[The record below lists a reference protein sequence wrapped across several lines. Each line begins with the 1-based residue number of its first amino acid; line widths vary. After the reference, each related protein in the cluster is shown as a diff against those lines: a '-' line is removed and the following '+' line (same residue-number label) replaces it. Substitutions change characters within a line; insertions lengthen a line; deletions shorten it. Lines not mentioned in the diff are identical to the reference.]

1 MSIDDL
7 QAQLRGTLDQQ
18 FAALKQ
24 KYEDG
29 IVEARRQADADAAAG
44 REQAR
49 AEADARVRSVVEQ
62 ARAAAER
69 AIADRV
75 GQARA
80 EAEVQF
86 RAAVEET
93 RAAAEREVAAQLE
106 RARAEFEQA
115 RAEWETQLQAAAETA
130 RTEGEQAAR
139 AAAQQE
145 REALEQNL
153 KQAAAEAAQQEREA
167 LEQKLEQAVAD
178 ASQRER
184 EALEQKL
191 EEAVDQAIAAARR
204 GAELELES
212 ERRRAQNEIES
223 EREKAKAGLEAA
235 SEQARTEI
243 EAARQK
249 LTMEA
254 EAERQRAQTEL
265 EQVRESMQAAI
276 AVARQAGAASVK
288 PVAPEPAAPA
298 VTSAVFEQMLT
309 GVQEIDGAT
318 TLSQALESLLKHSTL
333 TAGRAAIFLVNGDRL
348 KAWKSSVIPDADV
361 QTVESSIGG
370 KDLLA
375 RAIQAGQ
382 AMASGPSL
390 PAPPFARL
398 PAGRPG
404 LAVPLMINGRAVAVL
419 YADSGTNPPPLGVA
433 EIVEGLVRHTSA
445 IVALRTAMRNLDLVG
460 GAPNGESPAAGAGE
474 EDDQGARRFARL
486 LLSEI
491 KLYNEG
497 AVRVGREQRD
507 IRRRLREEIDRA
519 QRLYEERVP
528 LEVAQRLAY
537 FQQELVQTL
546 ADGDPALLGEQ

>member
-1 MSIDDL
+1 MSLEDL
-7 QAQLRGTLDQQ
+7 QAQLRGTLDHQ

-24 KYEDG
+24 KYEEG
-29 IVEARRQADADAAAG
+29 IAEARRQADAEAAAG

-69 AIADRV
+69 AVTDKV

-80 EAEVQF
+80 DAEAQVRTATAEI
-86 RAAVEET
+86 
-93 RAAAEREVAAQLE
+93 RAAAERDVAAQVE
-106 RARAEFEQA
+106 RVRAEFEQA
-115 RAEWETQLQAAAETA
+115 RAEWETQMHAAAA
-130 RTEGEQAAR
+130 AAR
-139 AAAQQE
+139 AE
-145 REALEQNL
+145 VE
-153 KQAAAEAAQQEREA
+153 QAAAEAAQQERAA

-178 ASQRER
+178 AAQRER
-184 EALEQKL
+184 EAHEQKL
-191 EEAVDQAIAAARR
+191 EAAVEQAVAAARR

-212 ERRRAQNEIES
+212 ERRRGQNQIDA
-223 EREKAKAGLEAA
+223 EREKAKTELEVAR
-235 SEQARTEI
+235 EQ
-243 EAARQK
+243 
-249 LTMEA
+249 LTAEV
-254 EAERQRAQTEL
+254 EAERLRAKTEL

-276 AVARQAGAASVK
+276 AVARQAGAASVR
-288 PVAPEPAAPA
+288 PAAPEPAVPA
-298 VTSAVFEQMLT
+298 VTSEVFDRLLS

-318 TLSQALESLLKHSTL
+318 TLSQALGSLLKHSAL
-333 TAGRAAIFLVNGDRL
+333 TAGRAAIFLINGDRL
-348 KAWKSSVIPDADV
+348 KPWKSSHIPEVDV

-382 AMASGPSL
+382 ALATGPAL
-390 PAPPFARL
+390 AAPPFARL

-445 IVALRTAMRNLDLVG
+445 ILALRTAMRSLELVG
-460 GAPNGESPAAGAGE
+460 GVPANGESPTTGAGE
-474 EDDQGARRFARL
+474 DDDQGARRFARL

-497 AVRVGREQRD
+497 AVRVGREKRD

-528 LEVAQRLAY
+528 LEVSQRHAY

>member
-1 MSIDDL
+1 MSMDDL
-7 QAQLRGTLDQQ
+7 QAQLRGTLDHQ

-24 KYEDG
+24 KYEEG
-29 IVEARRQADADAAAG
+29 IAEARRQADADAAAG

-69 AIADRV
+69 AVTDKV

-80 EAEVQF
+80 EAEAQV
-86 RAAVEET
+86 RKVTEEI
-93 RAAAEREVAAQLE
+93 RAAAERDVAAKVE
-106 RARAEFEQA
+106 SARAEFEQA
-115 RAEWETQLQAAAETA
+115 RAEWETQMQAAAASA
-130 RTEGEQAAR
+130 RAEGEQAAAE
-139 AAAQQE
+139 AARQE
-145 REALEQNL
+145 RDTLEQNL
-153 KQAAAEAAQQEREA
+153 KHAAAEAAQQQRRA

-184 EALEQKL
+184 EALEQKMG
-191 EEAVDQAIAAARR
+191 EAVDQAVAAARR

-212 ERRRAQNEIES
+212 ERRRAQKEIEA
-223 EREKAKAGLEAA
+223 EREKG
-235 SEQARTEI
+235 R
-243 EAARQK
+243 
-249 LTMEA
+249 
-254 EAERQRAQTEL
+254 TEL
-265 EQVRESMQAAI
+265 EEVRKKAAADVQAEVASIKNI
-276 AVARQAGAASVK
+276 AQAEIAAAKQLAEAGSK
-288 PVAPEPAAPA
+288 AAAAPA
-298 VTSAVFEQMLT
+298 VTSAAFEQLLT

-318 TLSQALESLLKHSTL
+318 TLGQALGSLLKHSAL

-348 KAWKSSVIPDADV
+348 KPWKSSIIPEVDV

-382 AMASGPSL
+382 AMASGPAL

-398 PAGRPG
+398 PPGRPG

-445 IVALRTAMRNLDLVG
+445 IVALRTAMRNLELVG
-460 GAPNGESPAAGAGE
+460 GAPNGESPATGGGE
-474 EDDQGARRFARL
+474 DDDQGARRFARL

-491 KLYNEG
+491 KLYNEA
-497 AVRVGREQRD
+497 AVRAGREQRD
-507 IRRRLREEIDRA
+507 IRRRLRAEIDRA

-528 LEVAQRLAY
+528 LEVGQRHAY

>member
-1 MSIDDL
+1 
-7 QAQLRGTLDQQ
+7 
-18 FAALKQ
+18 
-24 KYEDG
+24 
-29 IVEARRQADADAAAG
+29 
-44 REQAR
+44 
-49 AEADARVRSVVEQ
+49 
-62 ARAAAER
+62 
-69 AIADRV
+69 
-75 GQARA
+75 
-80 EAEVQF
+80 
-86 RAAVEET
+86 
-93 RAAAEREVAAQLE
+93 
-106 RARAEFEQA
+106 
-115 RAEWETQLQAAAETA
+115 
-130 RTEGEQAAR
+130 
-139 AAAQQE
+139 
-145 REALEQNL
+145 
-153 KQAAAEAAQQEREA
+153 
-167 LEQKLEQAVAD
+167 
-178 ASQRER
+178 
-184 EALEQKL
+184 
-191 EEAVDQAIAAARR
+191 
-204 GAELELES
+204 
-212 ERRRAQNEIES
+212 
-223 EREKAKAGLEAA
+223 
-235 SEQARTEI
+235 
-243 EAARQK
+243 
-249 LTMEA
+249 
-254 EAERQRAQTEL
+254 
-265 EQVRESMQAAI
+265 
-276 AVARQAGAASVK
+276 
-288 PVAPEPAAPA
+288 

-318 TLSQALESLLKHSTL
+318 TLSQALASLLKHSAL
-333 TAGRAAIFLVNGDRL
+333 TAGRAAIFLINGDRL
-348 KAWKSSVIPDADV
+348 KAWKASLIPDADV

-419 YADSGTNPPPLGVA
+419 YADSGTSLPPLGVA

-445 IVALRTAMRNLDLVG
+445 IVALRTAMRNLELVS
-460 GAPNGESPAAGAGE
+460 GAAANGESPATGAGE